1 MKLFYSAASPF
12 VRKVR
17 LAAALRGIS
26 DRIELVAT
34 DTMASPPELLA
45 ANPLSKIPAL
55 VRDDGAT
62 LFDSPVICEYLDTIG
77 EAPPLFPAS
86 GEARWTALRL
96 QALADG
102 IMDAAV
108 AAVYE
113 GRRPQEDAR
122 SANIARQK
130 AAIARALD
138 LAEAEADT
146 LEAPWTI
153 GSVTLVAALGYLDFR
168 LGADAWRTGR
178 PRLAAWYER
187 VSADPLIAESAPA

>member
-1 MKLFYSAASPF
+1 MKLFYSPASPF

-17 LAAALRGIS
+17 LAASLRGIS

-34 DTMASPPELLA
+34 DTLASPPDLLA

-62 LFDSPVICEYLDTIG
+62 LIDSPVICEYLDTIG
-77 EAPPLFPAS
+77 EAAPLFPAS

-102 IMDAAV
+102 LIDAAV
-108 AAVYE
+108 VAVYE
-113 GRRPQEDAR
+113 GRRPTEEAR

-130 AAIARALD
+130 AAIARGLD
-138 LAEAEADT
+138 VLEAEIET
-146 LEAPWTI
+146 LEGPWTI
-153 GSVTLVAALGYLDFR
+153 GSVTAICALGYLDFR
-168 LGADAWRTGR
+168 LGADNWRAAR

-187 VSADPLIAESAPA
+187 VSADPLVAESAPA

>member
-12 VRKVR
+12 ARKVR
-17 LAAALRGIS
+17 LAAAVRGIS
-26 DRIELVAT
+26 NRIELVTA

-55 VRDDGAT
+55 VRDDGST

-102 IMDAAV
+102 LMDAAV
-108 AAVYE
+108 VAVYE
-113 GRRPQEDAR
+113 GRRPEEEAR

-130 AAIARALD
+130 AAIARGLD
-138 LAEAEADT
+138 VLEAEADA

-168 LGADAWRTGR
+168 LGADNWRATR
-178 PRLAAWYER
+178 PRLAAWCER
-187 VSADPLIAESAPA
+187 ASAEPLIAESAPA

>member
-1 MKLFYSAASPF
+1 MKLFYSPASPF
-12 VRKVR
+12 ARKVR
-17 LAAALRGIS
+17 LAASVRGIS
-26 DRIELVAT
+26 NQIELLAT

-55 VRDDGAT
+55 VRDNGAT
-62 LFDSPVICEYLDTIG
+62 LFDSPLICEYLDTVG

-102 IMDAAV
+102 MMDAAV

-113 GRRPQEDAR
+113 GRRPVEDAR

-138 LAEAEADT
+138 FAEAEADT

-153 GSVTLVAALGYLDFR
+153 GSVTLVAVLGYLDFR
-168 LGADAWRTGR
+168 LGADGWRTGR

-187 VSADPLIAESAPA
+187 VSAEPLIAESAPA

>member
-1 MKLFYSAASPF
+1 MKLFYSPASPF

-17 LAAALRGIS
+17 LAASLRGIS
-26 DRIELVAT
+26 NQIELVAT
-34 DTMASPPELLA
+34 NTMDSPPDLLA

-55 VRDDGAT
+55 VRDNGAT
-62 LFDSPVICEYLDTIG
+62 LFDSPVICEYLDTVG
-77 EAPPLFPAS
+77 DAAPLFPAS

-102 IMDAAV
+102 MMDAAV
-108 AAVYE
+108 VAVYE
-113 GRRPQEDAR
+113 GRRPTEDAR

-138 LAEAEADT
+138 LAEAEADA
-146 LEAPWTI
+146 LEGAWTI

-168 LGADAWRTGR
+168 LGADNWRTGR

-187 VSADPLIAESAPA
+187 VSAEPLIAESAPA

>member
-1 MKLFYSAASPF
+1 MKLFYSPASPF
-12 VRKVR
+12 ARKVR
-17 LAAALRGIS
+17 LAASLRGIS

-34 DTMASPPELLA
+34 DTMASPPDLLA

-55 VRDDGAT
+55 VRDDGST
-62 LFDSPVICEYLDTIG
+62 LIDSPVICEYLDTVG
-77 EAPPLFPAS
+77 EAAPLFRAS

-96 QALADG
+96 QALGDG
-102 IMDAAV
+102 LMDAAV
-108 AAVYE
+108 VAVYE
-113 GRRPQEDAR
+113 SRRPAEDAR
-122 SANIARQK
+122 CANIARQK

-168 LGADAWRTGR
+168 LGEDSWRNGR
-178 PRLAAWYER
+178 PKLATWYER
-187 VSADPLIAESAPA
+187 VSADPAIAESAPA

>member
-17 LAAALRGIS
+17 LAAAVRGVA

-34 DTMASPPELLA
+34 DTMASPPDLLA

-55 VRDDGAT
+55 VRDDGST
-62 LFDSPVICEYLDTIG
+62 LIDSPVICEYLDTVG
-77 EAPPLFPAS
+77 EAAPLFPAS

-96 QALADG
+96 QALGDG
-102 IMDAAV
+102 LMDAAV

-113 GRRPQEDAR
+113 GRRPAEDAR

-138 LAEAEADT
+138 LLEAEAAT
-146 LEAPWTI
+146 LEGPWTI
-153 GSVTLVAALGYLDFR
+153 GTLTLVAALGYLDFR
-168 LGADAWRTGR
+168 LGADSWRNGR
-178 PRLAAWYER
+178 PMLAAWYER
-187 VSADPLIAESAPA
+187 VSADPVIAESAPA